1 MLIAGIDY
9 SLTSPSICVFNSEE
23 AFCFKRCAFYFLS
36 DVKKNQKL
44 FMNNIKG
51 EAFHDWNSDFSR
63 YENISDWAMDYL
75 TGCEQVAIEGY
86 AFGAKGKVFHIAEN
100 TGVLKYRLHQTGIPV
115 EVIPPSAVKKQAS
128 GKGNANKEEMYN
140 AFLKETFVNLQN
152 VISPGKKDIGN
163 PVSDIVDSYFIC
175 KALYLKLKG
184 LK

>member
-75 TGCEQVAIEGY
+75 IGCEQVAIEGY

-115 EVIPPSAVKKQAS
+115 EVIPPSAVKKQA
-128 GKGNANKEEMYN
+128 KIII
-140 AFLKETFVNLQN
+140 V
-152 VISPGKKDIGN
+152 KK
-163 PVSDIVDSYFIC
+163 VAA
-175 KALYLKLKG
+175 ALVALVVPRLLPLTGRQSLTKQRAYLSTQLIAG
-184 LK
+184 RQ